1 LAFRLRKIEKVKQA
15 NHESNFHCSQAQFNY
30 NVNKNK
36 ADVPVII
43 YNKIDDQLPFGAFE
57 IDVIFTTLNEN
68 EAFYTSN
75 SLMFSAEKEF
85 QTFVINRAQEKESQ
99 KKPESKPVQENLE

>member
-1 LAFRLRKIEKVKQA
+1 MRKVDKVKTA
-15 NHESNFHCSQAQFNY
+15 NHETNFHCSQVQFNY

-36 ADVPVII
+36 VDLPVII

-75 SLMFSAEKEF
+75 SLMFSADREF
-85 QTFVINRAQEKESQ
+85 QTFAVNRAQDKEAQ
-99 KKPESKPVQENLE
+99 KKPETKPAQEIQEKDV

>member
-1 LAFRLRKIEKVKQA
+1 
-15 NHESNFHCSQAQFNY
+15 
-30 NVNKNK
+30 
-36 ADVPVII
+36 
-43 YNKIDDQLPFGAFE
+43 
-57 IDVIFTTLNEN
+57 VIFTTLNEN

-99 KKPESKPVQENLE
+99 KKPESKPVEENLE